1 MWLNLGRALMLV
13 VWGLLLTNLVH
24 SLSPKTLSAL
34 LYLLLGLTLVMHT
47 LQLLLARTL
56 LGKSRPLGR
65 AGSLRVM
72 LFGVLELI
80 PLRRRLEQDARP
92 SAAPSDATLPRQQQ

>member
-1 MWLNLGRALMLV
+1 MWLNLGRALMLL
-13 VWGLLLTNLVH
+13 VWALLLTNVVH
-24 SLSPKTLSAL
+24 PLSPKTLSAL

-72 LFGVLELI
+72 LFGVLELL
-80 PLRRRLEQDARP
+80 PLRRRLASDLTPTDAP
-92 SAAPSDATLPRQQQ
+92 SASSQPRR

>member
-1 MWLNLGRALMLV
+1 M
-13 VWGLLLTNLVH
+13 
-24 SLSPKTLSAL
+24 
-34 LYLLLGLTLVMHT
+34 
-47 LQLLLARTL
+47 ARTL

-65 AGSLRVM
+65 MGSLRVM

-92 SAAPSDATLPRQQQ
+92 NSASSDATLPRQQQ

>member
-24 SLSPKTLSAL
+24 PLSPKTLSAL

-47 LQLLLARTL
+47 LQ
-56 LGKSRPLGR
+56 
-65 AGSLRVM
+65 
-72 LFGVLELI
+72 
-80 PLRRRLEQDARP
+80 
-92 SAAPSDATLPRQQQ
+92 